1 MVDSAEFP
9 DPEERLVLEPGCR
22 RCPALAE
29 ARECIAWGA
38 GPTDAAVM
46 VIGEAPGAGR
56 PPEDADGSAAG
67 AGPTVDR
74 GADPTVDADD
84 AAAESTPPVDATAKS
99 APPVDADADDPWR
112 GGNWTGMAFTTRH
125 SGRRIRT
132 LLAEAGY
139 AGECYYTNA
148 VKCFPEGED
157 GSNREPTAEERAN
170 CRTHLETEIDRIGP
184 DVLVPAGKHA
194 AVSTFALAGLTLDGF
209 VDAVL
214 DPVESSEIDPAILPI
229 LHPSYQD
236 VWIARL
242 GYESEEYVAAI
253 GDALDRLTAE

>member
-1 MVDSAEFP
+1 MADSAEFP

-56 PPEDADGSAAG
+56 PPA
-67 AGPTVDR
+67 
-74 GADPTVDADD
+74 DADD
-84 AAAESTPPVDATAKS
+84 QTETSADAES
-99 APPVDADADDPWR
+99 APPVDAGDADPWR

-125 SGRRIRT
+125 SGRRIRS
-132 LLAEAGY
+132 LLDESGY
-139 AGECYYTNA
+139 ADECFYTNA
-148 VKCFPEGED
+148 VKCFPEGDD

-170 CRTHLETEIDRIGP
+170 CRAHLETEIERVSP

-194 AVSTFALAGLTLDGF
+194 TASTFALAGLTLDGF
-209 VDAVL
+209 VDTVL
-214 DPVESSEIDPAILPI
+214 EPIEAPGIDPAILPI

-236 VWIARL
+236 IWIARL
-242 GYESEEYVAAI
+242 GYEPDEYVAAI
-253 GDALDRLTAE
+253 GDALDGLTGADA